1 MKFEKK
7 HVLWILIIFILV
19 LIVFLI
25 FKTTNNNYIKTK
37 KSKDGS
43 KLPEINLESND
54 SEAINQYLEELYNK
68 YTSDGNS
75 KFNYNYDTKDNIIS
89 ILAIIDE
96 YQKDTKNYVRKYMAF
111 NIDKETKTYIS
122 KEELVN
128 LLNSDM
134 YEVKSL
140 VETHLKDLYEDEAN
154 EKYLEKYECDFNCY
168 LSYMRGIE
176 ILTDH
181 IVLVIEKNKLVAY
194 TNFDV
199 TYSDDADYFKTK
211 KDNYYRTVIKEL

>member
-7 HVLWILIIFILV
+7 HALWILIILV
-19 LIVFLI
+19 LLLIVFFI
-25 FKTTNNNYIKTK
+25 FKTTSNDYIKTK
-37 KSKDGS
+37 KSEDGS
-43 KLPEINLESND
+43 KLPEVNLDSND
-54 SEAINQYLEELYNK
+54 SKAINQYLEELYNK

-75 KFNYNYDTKDNIIS
+75 KFNYTYEVKDNIIS

-96 YQKDTKNYVRKYMAF
+96 YQTDSKNYVRKYMAF

-122 KEELVN
+122 KEEIVSLFN
-128 LLNSDM
+128 TDM

-140 VETHLKDLYEDEAN
+140 VEAHLKKLYEDEVN
-154 EKYLEKYECDFNCY
+154 ERYLEKNECDFNCY

-176 ILTDH
+176 ILTDNV
-181 IVLVIEKNKLVAY
+181 VLVIEKNKLVAY

-199 TYSDDADYFKTK
+199 TYSDDADYFKTI
-211 KDNYYRTVIKEL
+211 KDNYYRTEIKEL